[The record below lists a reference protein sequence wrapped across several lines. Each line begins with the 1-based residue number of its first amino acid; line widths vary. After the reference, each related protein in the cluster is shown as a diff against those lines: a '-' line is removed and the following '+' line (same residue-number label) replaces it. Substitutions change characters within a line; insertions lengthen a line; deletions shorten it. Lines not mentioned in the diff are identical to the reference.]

1 MDWTREKR
9 CAVIGLARAGIPTAR
24 FLAERGNRVVGY
36 DSKPFSQLAP
46 EARALSDI
54 GVELQLG
61 DHHFA
66 GLRSCHLIV
75 LSPGLKIHHEPLRAI
90 LAEAEGRNTEVIGE
104 LELAARHCPSPM
116 IAVTGTKGKSTT
128 VKLLEELLRA
138 VGLEAFRA
146 GNTGTPLIA
155 ELPRLSPDA
164 WAVVE
169 VSSFQLERAPTF
181 KPRVGVLLN
190 LLADHQDYH
199 PSIEQYWST
208 KLKLFAHQGA
218 GDVAVLNVD
227 DAQVREHAPQ
237 VLASLRDAGGRV
249 LGASG
254 IGAPTL
260 NGEALDGAG
269 VRDGVLGWFGAGRFE
284 GVIALGA
291 IPLRGSHNVAN
302 VAAAVAALVAAAGPQ
317 VLEQRDAIG
326 NAIESFQSLP
336 HRLELV
342 ARKHGVRWI
351 NDSQATIPD
360 AAVAALRAFPAPV
373 VLIAG
378 GHNKLDDARAFEALG
393 AALAQGA
400 AGLVTIGQAGPDI
413 ARAAREAGMASDKVI
428 EAGEL
433 KAAVHAAAALVR
445 QLGGSEATREAARE
459 ATVVMSPACASFDQ
473 FSSFEERGEKFRA
486 FVAALGE

>member
-1 MDWTREKR
+1 MDWTREKK

-36 DSKPFSQLAP
+36 DSKPFSQIAP
-46 EARALSDI
+46 EARALGDL

-61 DHHFA
+61 EHHFA

-90 LAEAEGRNTEVIGE
+90 LAEAASRGTEVIGE
-104 LELAARHCPSPM
+104 LELAARHCPAPM

-138 VGLEAFRA
+138 VGLQAFRA

-155 ELPRLSPDA
+155 ELPKLSPEA

-208 KLKLFAHQGA
+208 KLKLFTHQGA
-218 GDVAVLNVD
+218 GDAAVFNVD
-227 DAQVREHAPQ
+227 EASVREHAPR
-237 VLASLRDAGGRV
+237 VLAGLRGAGARV

-254 IGAPTL
+254 VGAPEIGGQVL
-260 NGEALDGAG
+260 EGAG
-269 VRDGVLGWFGAGRFE
+269 VRDGVLGWFGGARFE
-284 GVIALGA
+284 GVISLQS
-291 IPLRGSHNVAN
+291 IPLSGAHNVAN
-302 VAAAVAALVAAAGPQ
+302 VAAALAALVAAAGPQ
-317 VLEQRDAIG
+317 VLERREAIDDAIK
-326 NAIESFQSLP
+326 NFQPLP
-336 HRLELV
+336 HRLEIV
-342 ARKHGVRWI
+342 ALKRGIRWV

-360 AAVAALRAFPAPV
+360 AAMAALKAFAAPI

-378 GHNKLDDARAFEALG
+378 GHNKLDDPSAFEAL
-393 AALAQGA
+393 AQALARDA
-400 AGLVTIGQAGPDI
+400 AGLVTIGRAGPEI
-413 ARAAREAGMASDKVI
+413 ARAARDAGMAGEKIV

-433 KAAVHAAAALVR
+433 KAAVRASAELAGK
-445 QLGGSEATREAARE
+445 LGAE

-473 FSSFEERGEKFRA
+473 FASFEERGEKFRA
-486 FVAALGE
+486 FVQALEE

>member
-1 MDWTREKR
+1 MDWTREKK
-9 CAVIGLARAGIPTAR
+9 CAVIGLARAGVPTAR

-46 EARALSDI
+46 AARALTDI

-90 LAEAEGRNTEVIGE
+90 LAEAAGRNTEVIGE

-128 VKLLEELLRA
+128 VKLLEELLRS
-138 VGLEAFRA
+138 VGLDAFRA

-155 ELPRLSPDA
+155 ELPKLSPA
-164 WAVVE
+164 SWAVVE

-181 KPRVGVLLN
+181 KPRVAVLLN

-199 PSIEQYWST
+199 TSLQQYWDT
-208 KLKLFAHQGA
+208 KLKVFAHQGA

-227 DAQVREHAPQ
+227 DAHVRERAAQ
-237 VLASLRDAGGRV
+237 VLEALRSAGGRV

-254 IGAPTL
+254 VGLPEL
-260 NGEALDGAG
+260 GGRALDGAG
-269 VRDGVLGWFGAGRFE
+269 VRDGVLGWVAEGRFE
-284 GVIALGA
+284 GVIALER
-291 IPLRGSHNVAN
+291 IPLAGAHNVAN
-302 VAAAVAALVAAAGPQ
+302 VAAALCALAAAAGPQ
-317 VLEQRDAIG
+317 VLEAREAIGDAIEG
-326 NAIESFQSLP
+326 FQSLP
-336 HRLELV
+336 HRLEFV
-342 ARKHGVRWI
+342 AYKHGARWI

-360 AAVAALRAFPAPV
+360 AAIAALQAFPAPV

-378 GHNKLDDARAFEALG
+378 GRNKLGDPRAFEALG
-393 AALAQGA
+393 LALAQA
-400 AGLVTIGQAGPDI
+400 AGLVTIGEAGPEI
-413 ARAAREAGMASDKVI
+413 ARAARGAGLRSARIV

-433 KAAVHAAAALVR
+433 KAAV
-445 QLGGSEATREAARE
+445 REAAKLAGE
-459 ATVVMSPACASFDQ
+459 GATVVLSPACASFDQ
-473 FSSFEERGEKFRA
+473 FTSFEDRGEQFRDM
-486 FVAALGE
+486 VHSLR

>member
-1 MDWTREKR
+1 MDWTREKK

-46 EARALSDI
+46 EARALGDI

-128 VKLLEELLRA
+128 VKLLEEMLRS
-138 VGLEAFRA
+138 VGLDAFRA

-155 ELPRLSPDA
+155 ELPKLSPDA

-190 LLADHQDYH
+190 LLPDHQDYH

-218 GDVAVLNVD
+218 GDAAVLNVD
-227 DAQVREHAPQ
+227 DAQVRERAAQ
-237 VLASLRDAGGRV
+237 VLEASQSAGGRV

-254 IGAPTL
+254 TGLPEL
-260 NGEALDGAG
+260 NGLSLDGAG
-269 VRDGVLGWFGAGRFE
+269 VRDGALGWVAEGRFE
-284 GVIALGA
+284 SVIALER
-291 IPLRGSHNVAN
+291 IPLAGAHNRAN
-302 VAAAVAALVAAAGPQ
+302 VAAALSALVAAAGPQ
-317 VLEQRDAIG
+317 VLEQRETIA
-326 NAIESFQSLP
+326 NAIEGFQSLP
-336 HRLELV
+336 HRLEFV
-342 ARKHGVRWI
+342 AYKVGARWI

-360 AAVAALRAFPAPV
+360 AAIAALGAFAAPV

-378 GHNKLDDARAFEALG
+378 GHNKLEDPHAFDALAR
-393 AALAQGA
+393 ALAQA
-400 AGLVTIGQAGPDI
+400 AGLVTIGRAGPEI
-413 ARAAREAGMASDKVI
+413 ARAARKAGLDSEKIV

-433 KAAVHAAAALVR
+433 KAAV
-445 QLGGSEATREAARE
+445 REAAKLAGE
-459 ATVVMSPACASFDQ
+459 GATVVMAPACASFDQ
-473 FSSFEERGEKFRA
+473 FNSFEERGEKFRA
-486 FVAALGE
+486 LVQALD

>member
-1 MDWTREKR
+1 MDWTREKK

-36 DSKPFSQLAP
+36 DSKPFSQIAP
-46 EARALSDI
+46 EARALAEI

-61 DHHFA
+61 EHHFA

-75 LSPGLKIHHEPLRAI
+75 LSPGLKIHHDPLRAI
-90 LAEAEGRNTEVIGE
+90 LSEAASRGTEVIGE

-155 ELPRLSPDA
+155 ELPKLSPEA

-218 GDVAVLNVD
+218 GDASVFNVD
-227 DAQVREHAPQ
+227 DLNVRQHAPQ
-237 VLASLRDAGGRV
+237 VLATLRDVGARV

-254 IGAPTL
+254 VAAPQIGGQEL
-260 NGEALDGAG
+260 EGAG
-269 VRDGVLGWFGAGRFE
+269 VRDGVLGWFEGEKFE
-284 GVIALGA
+284 GVIALDR
-291 IPLRGSHNVAN
+291 IPLRGAHNVAN
-302 VAAAVAALVAAAGPQ
+302 VAAALSALVAAAGPQ
-317 VLEQRDAIG
+317 VLEQRHAIG
-326 NAIESFQSLP
+326 NAIENFQSLP
-336 HRLELV
+336 HRLEVV
-342 ARKHGVRWI
+342 ARKRGIRWV

-360 AAVAALRAFPAPV
+360 AAMAAIRAFPAPL

-378 GHNKLDDARAFEALG
+378 GHNKLDDPSAFRALG
-393 AALAQGA
+393 QALAQGG
-400 AGLVTIGQAGPDI
+400 AGLVTIGRAGPEI
-413 ARAAREAGMASDKVI
+413 ASAAREAGVDKEKIV
-428 EAGEL
+428 EAEEL
-433 KAAVHAAAALVR
+433 KAAVRVAAELAKTM
-445 QLGGSEATREAARE
+445 SEPGAE

-473 FSSFEERGEKFRA
+473 FNSFEERGEKFRA
-486 FVAALGE
+486 FVQTLEE